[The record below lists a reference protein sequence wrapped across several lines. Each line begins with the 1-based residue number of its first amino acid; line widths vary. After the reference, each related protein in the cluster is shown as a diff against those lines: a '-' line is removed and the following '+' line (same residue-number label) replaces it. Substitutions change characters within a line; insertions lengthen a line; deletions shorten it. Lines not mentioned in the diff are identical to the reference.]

1 MNLGLIT
8 YNKKHRKTQE
18 VLRGLRKRNFKNIT
32 LLISNFKK
40 IKKRQILFS
49 HRPKQFIGLDH
60 LSLKKK
66 YDLKLKKLNK
76 RNIKDLDKILVCG
89 SGLLPKELLVKNNKI
104 INCHSGLIPLSR
116 GLDSF
121 KWAIKNLFKIGNT
134 LHYIDENVDLGKII
148 SHKVTKLYA
157 KDTLTSFAKRHYY
170 NEINMLIN
178 FDKYIRISNKINLKK
193 KKSSKRMPIKF
204 EKNLEEYFLIYKK
217 KFLNKYV

>member
-1 MNLGLIT
+1 M
-8 YNKKHRKTQE
+8 
-18 VLRGLRKRNFKNIT
+18 
-32 LLISNFKK
+32 
-40 IKKRQILFS
+40 
-49 HRPKQFIGLDH
+49 
-60 LSLKKK
+60 
-66 YDLKLKKLNK
+66 KKLNK
-76 RNIKDLDKILVCG
+76 RNINDLDKILVCG

-170 NEINMLIN
+170 NEINMLI
-178 FDKYIRISNKINLKK
+178 RSGVSVRLGT
-193 KKSSKRMPIKF
+193 RC
-204 EKNLEEYFLIYKK
+204 EKVNEILT
-217 KFLNKYV
+217 